1 LNAKHTWIVL
11 GAVGVVGGLTVAWR
25 ESGLSPKPRPAVSFA
40 ATESAPVLTRED
52 VRVQVVRPTRGT
64 LERRTVQ
71 PGSLHSFESAA
82 LFAKVSGYLKTQQV
96 DIGDKVKRGQVLALI
111 DAPELDIEVQRLD
124 AALTQAKAEVE
135 QMRAHLGATQ
145 AKWQAA
151 VAGVTQAE
159 AEVGRATAQ
168 RTFREKQYQR
178 IKRLFDLNSIDER
191 LVDEKLDEMEA
202 ARAAER
208 AAQAAVATAR
218 AEVVAAAAQIEEAKA
233 NG

>member
-1 LNAKHTWIVL
+1 
-11 GAVGVVGGLTVAWR
+11 
-25 ESGLSPKPRPAVSFA
+25 
-40 ATESAPVLTRED
+40 
-52 VRVQVVRPTRGT
+52 
-64 LERRTVQ
+64 
-71 PGSLHSFESAA
+71 
-82 LFAKVSGYLKTQQV
+82 
-96 DIGDKVKRGQVLALI
+96 
-111 DAPELDIEVQRLD
+111 
-124 AALTQAKAEVE
+124 
-135 QMRAHLGATQ
+135 MRAHLGATQ